1 MAVAYGARRL
11 GAGTSSNTSCRSP
24 CASRPAMKA
33 AAASAKVASAG
44 EPGSRPGAGIRTVP
58 ARPVSARPVPA
69 RPVSAGAPLDLAAGV
84 PVLDG
89 VGTELADARGFLAA
103 LGRVV
108 TAFGLITSVSGLAVP
123 VTAGVPVS
131 GADAPERR
139 DPRDRV
145 VR

>member
-1 MAVAYGARRL
+1 
-11 GAGTSSNTSCRSP
+11 
-24 CASRPAMKA
+24 
-33 AAASAKVASAG
+33 
-44 EPGSRPGAGIRTVP
+44 
-58 ARPVSARPVPA
+58 
-69 RPVSAGAPLDLAAGV
+69 VSAGAPLDLAADVPVLAGL

-108 TAFGLITSVSGLAVP
+108 TAFGLITSVRGLAVP

-145 VR
+145 VRRSRGPSVGGPSFGLMTRAYVSLVVFHAAPSRFMLKHQCFMRIS